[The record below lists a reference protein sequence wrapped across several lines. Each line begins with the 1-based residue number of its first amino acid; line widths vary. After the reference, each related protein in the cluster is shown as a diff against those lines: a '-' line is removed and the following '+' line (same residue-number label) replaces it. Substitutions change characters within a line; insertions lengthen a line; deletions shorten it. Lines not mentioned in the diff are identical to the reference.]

1 MSELSGGLMPR
12 VEDDRSIRYVE
23 GAVLSMLRLRRY
35 LLSRGVD
42 PEEVEERI
50 RKQALG
56 MLEASGLSREKIVET
71 LVELRVVVDTLI
83 DLVSRGELREG
94 GR

>member
-1 MSELSGGLMPR
+1 MPK
-12 VEDDRSIRYVE
+12 VESDRNVRYVE

-42 PEEVEERI
+42 PDEVENRI

-56 MLEASGLSREKIVET
+56 MLEASGLPKERIVKVLKELKHVVDSLIEIVEASDIGS
-71 LVELRVVVDTLI
+71 E
-83 DLVSRGELREG
+83 REE
-94 GR
+94 

>member
-1 MSELSGGLMPR
+1 MPK
-12 VEDDRSIRYVE
+12 VESDKNVRYVE

-42 PEEVEERI
+42 PDEVESRI

-56 MLEASGLSREKIVET
+56 MLEASGLSKEKIVKV
-71 LVELRVVVDTLI
+71 LKELKHVVDSLI
-83 DLVSRGELREG
+83 EIVETSGIGSEREE
-94 GR
+94 

>member
-1 MSELSGGLMPR
+1 MPK
-12 VEDDRSIRYVE
+12 VESDKNVRYVE

-42 PEEVEERI
+42 PDEVESRI

-56 MLEASGLSREKIVET
+56 MLEASGLPKERIVKVLKELKHVVDSLIEIVET
-71 LVELRVVVDTLI
+71 SDIGSE
-83 DLVSRGELREG
+83 GEE
-94 GR
+94 

>member
-1 MSELSGGLMPR
+1 MPK
-12 VEDDRSIRYVE
+12 VESDKNVRYVE

-42 PEEVEERI
+42 PDEVESRI

-56 MLEASGLSREKIVET
+56 MLEASGLPKEKIVKV
-71 LVELRVVVDTLI
+71 LKELKHVVDSLI
-83 DLVSRGELREG
+83 EIVEASGIGSEREE
-94 GR
+94 

>member
-1 MSELSGGLMPR
+1 MPK
-12 VEDDRSIRYVE
+12 VVDDRSIRYVE

-71 LVELRVVVDTLI
+71 LIELRVVVDTLI
-83 DLVSRGELREG
+83 DLISKGELRE
-94 GR
+94 RED

>member
-1 MSELSGGLMPR
+1 MPK
-12 VEDDRSIRYVE
+12 VESDRNIRYVE

-42 PEEVEERI
+42 PDEVESRI

-56 MLEASGLSREKIVET
+56 MLEASGLPKEKIVKV
-71 LVELRVVVDTLI
+71 LNELKHVVDTLVEI
-83 DLVSRGELREG
+83 VESSDIGSEREE
-94 GR
+94 